1 MSEHLL
7 DIKDLEVQFHTMDGD
22 VHAVN
27 GVSLTIDPRETLGL
41 VGETGAGKTTTA
53 LSILNL
59 IQSPPGK
66 IEHGEILFDGKDI
79 LAMSDEEIHAI
90 RGSAV
95 SMIFQDPMTA
105 LNPIFRVEDQIAE
118 VIRIHEK
125 VSKAE
130 SVEKA
135 RQMLEMVGIPAERGV
150 DYPHQFSGGMKQRVV
165 IAMALACSP
174 KLLIADEPTT
184 ALDVT
189 IQAQVLDMMT
199 ELKQK
204 LNSSM
209 LLITHDLGVVAETC
223 DKVAIM
229 YAGEIVEHG
238 TLEDIFEHTA
248 HPYTVGLFN
257 SLPSLDEDVDRLK
270 PIRGLMPDPA
280 NLPAGCKFHP
290 RCPYA
295 DQLCETE
302 EPVLRQL
309 APGHVCRCH
318 HSGQG
323 VPLYFPDEAINEEA
337 YNRGYPV
344 SNPGNDILGKGGK
357 KDE

>member
-7 DIKDLEVQFHTMDGD
+7 EIKDLTVRFNTADAI

-27 GVSLTIDPRETLGL
+27 GVSLTIDPGETLGL

-53 LSILNL
+53 LSILKL
-59 IQSPPGK
+59 IQSPPGE
-66 IEHGEILFDGKDI
+66 IAEGEIYYEGKNI
-79 LAMSDEEIHAI
+79 LEMNEHELRAL
-90 RGSAV
+90 RGSAI

-118 VIRIHEK
+118 VIKIHEK
-125 VSKAE
+125 CTKTE
-130 SVEKA
+130 SLEKA
-135 RQMLEMVGIPAERGV
+135 REMLEFVGIPAARGRE
-150 DYPHQFSGGMKQRVV
+150 YPHQFSGGMKQRVV

-199 ELKQK
+199 DLKKQF
-204 LNSSM
+204 NSSM

-223 DKVAIM
+223 DKVALM
-229 YAGEIVEHG
+229 YAGNIVEYG
-238 TLEDIFEHTA
+238 NLVDIFDNTA
-248 HPYTVGLFN
+248 HPYTQGLFN
-257 SLPSLDEDVDRLK
+257 SLPSLDADVERLR

-280 NLPAGCKFHP
+280 NLPSGCAFHP

-295 DQLCETE
+295 DELCSKETPE
-302 EPVLRQL
+302 LREL
-309 APGHVCRCH
+309 TPGHFCRCH
-318 HSGQG
+318 HSDKD
-323 VPLYFPDEAINEEA
+323 VPLYFPDVRINEMA
-337 YNRGYPV
+337 YQRGYDV
-344 SNPGNDILGKGGK
+344 SNPGNDILGKGGNV
-357 KDE
+357 E